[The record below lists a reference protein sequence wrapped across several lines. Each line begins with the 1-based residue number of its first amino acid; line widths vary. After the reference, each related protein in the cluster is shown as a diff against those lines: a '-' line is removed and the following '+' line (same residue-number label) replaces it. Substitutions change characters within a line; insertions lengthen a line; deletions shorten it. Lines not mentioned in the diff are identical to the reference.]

1 MAFKV
6 PRYASL
12 PYLLAV
18 PAGGLLLAYLYA
30 WLHRPDYPEQYAI
43 EDRKSTSMK
52 YAHPQRRLMSFQLG
66 SIVRRHLMT
75 SNI

>member
-6 PRYASL
+6 PRHASL

-30 WLHRPDYPEQYAI
+30 WLHRPDYPDHYTVN
-43 EDRKSTSMK
+43 DRELRS
-52 YAHPQRRLMSFQLG
+52 RLHFA
-66 SIVRRHLMT
+66 
-75 SNI
+75 NC

>member
-18 PAGGLLLAYLYA
+18 PAGGLFLAYLYA

-43 EDRKSTSMK
+43 EDRKFGPLRDVLTRS
-52 YAHPQRRLMSFQLG
+52 YDLRVPGLVQ
-66 SIVRRHLMT
+66 
-75 SNI
+75 